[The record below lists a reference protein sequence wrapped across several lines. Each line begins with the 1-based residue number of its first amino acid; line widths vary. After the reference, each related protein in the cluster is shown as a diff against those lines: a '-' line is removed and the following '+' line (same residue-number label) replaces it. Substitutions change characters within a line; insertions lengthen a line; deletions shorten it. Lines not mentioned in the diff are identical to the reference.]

1 MIARV
6 FSALLLVPL
15 ALTSGC
21 IPWSLFDDDHDRP
34 PSVSNEP
41 TPPPDP
47 VKAPSVESIDIPDWP
62 PLGPDGEISIDVSD
76 DVGLSSADVLFRNPI
91 HKDLSGTGATFKVTG
106 PELGEGLG
114 TLQVRVDDIE
124 GAHASR
130 NVTDLLVDLS
140 PPTMDIGK
148 RVLRANGEGEGAE
161 LEVWV
166 ADAWVLGEV
175 ELTFQG
181 TTLTYDFQ
189 EGYPSTLGQA
199 WHYSLVQFPTK
210 DLPEGGAAAQRRVAA
225 PAGNTPTPPFD
236 VVLDGKAPSLS
247 VLSPADGATVSG
259 AFDVELSAWDEG
271 GGAAW
276 IDLRIAG
283 TSMATAVGP
292 TATVTLDAAELA
304 AGEVELEAVAFDE
317 AGNASDPVTL
327 TLLVE

>member
-1 MIARV
+1 MIARAS
-6 FSALLLVPL
+6 SALLLLPL
-15 ALTSGC
+15 ALTTGC
-21 IPWSLFDDDHDRP
+21 IPWWFLDDGSDDRP
-34 PSVSNEP
+34 PSVREEP
-41 TPPPDP
+41 APPDP
-47 VKAPSVESIDIPDWP
+47 ITAPSVESIDIPDWP
-62 PLGPDGEISIDVSD
+62 PLGPDGEISIYVSD

-91 HKDLSGTGATFKVTG
+91 HKDLTGTGAMFKVTG
-106 PELGEGLG
+106 LELGEGLG
-114 TLQVRVDDIE
+114 TLQVTVDDIE
-124 GAHASR
+124 GAYASR
-130 NVTDLLVDLS
+130 NATDVLVDLS
-140 PPTMDIGK
+140 PPAMDIGK

-166 ADAWVLGEV
+166 ADAWVLGAV

-189 EGYPSTLGQA
+189 QGYPSTLGQA

-210 DLPEGGAAAQRRVAA
+210 DLPEGSASAQLRVIDA
-225 PAGNTPTPPFD
+225 AGNTASQTFD
-236 VVLDGKAPSLS
+236 LVLDGKAPSLS

-276 IDLRIAG
+276 IDVRIAG

-292 TATVTLDAAELA
+292 AATVTLDASDLA